1 MQKVSVMESRN
12 EKIIEQK
19 QKLAEDVLR
28 VAKAALD
35 DIEVS
40 MGEAPIR
47 DLISIFNSSIKVHR
61 DLMSDIVAIQES
73 ESKAEKE
80 LAKSHEYTGKV
91 EELLRKLGQSKDTQ
105 G

>member
-47 DLISIFNSSIKVHR
+47 DLINIFNSSIKVHR

-80 LAKSHEYTGKV
+80 LAKSHEYTSKV
-91 EELLRKLGQSKDTQ
+91 DDLLKKLSQGQQ
-105 G
+105 GE

>member
-1 MQKVSVMESRN
+1 MEHNRN
-12 EKIIEQK
+12 QDIIEKK

-47 DLISIFNSSIKVHR
+47 DLISIFNSAIKTHR
-61 DLMSDIVAIQES
+61 DLMADIVAINES

-80 LAKSHEYTGKV
+80 LAKDKEYTSKV
-91 EELLRKLGQSKDTQ
+91 DDLLKKLGQNKPE
-105 G
+105 

>member
-1 MQKVSVMESRN
+1 MEHNRN
-12 EKIIEQK
+12 QDIIEKK

-47 DLISIFNSSIKVHR
+47 DLISIFNSAIKTHR
-61 DLMSDIVAIQES
+61 DLMADIVAINES

-80 LAKSHEYTGKV
+80 LAKDKEYTSKV
-91 EELLRKLGQSKDTQ
+91 DDLLKKLGQNKSE
-105 G
+105 